1 MKDIKYEFKTKLVPT
16 TYITIDGEEYCL
28 ADMYAAIGDMLDTE
42 EDDEFG
48 DYSYRDYDL
57 SVDKNYYNCL
67 IKLGLVKNFTGP
79 RQANCF
85 CVAKGAKK
93 SLEKFLE
100 RLDNDYIEWR
110 KLS

>member
-1 MKDIKYEFKTKLVPT
+1 
-16 TYITIDGEEYCL
+16 
-28 ADMYAAIGDMLDTE
+28 MLDTE
-42 EDDEFG
+42 EDDRFG

-57 SVDKNYYNCL
+57 SVDESYYNCL

-85 CVAKGAKK
+85 CAAKGAKK
-93 SLEKFLE
+93 SLEEFLE
-100 RLDNDYIEWR
+100 KLDNDYIEWR